1 MDDDRKFEISS
12 AVGTTVFFISCIG
25 IGSYEEAVHEG
36 YESIHEKLPMETVF
50 TSSLVT
56 GIVLAII
63 TWLIVTFWDCLKRA
77 KEKDEL
83 TTWGL
88 FKKEVIS
95 KNTMLALTILIVVSV
110 LIAFLGILFI
120 GLAIFFLPL
129 LKGKF
134 K

>member
-36 YESIHEKLPMETVF
+36 HESIHKKLPMETVF

-77 KEKDEL
+77 KKDEL

-88 FKKEVIS
+88 FKKEVFS
-95 KNTMLALTILIVVSV
+95 KNTLLALTILIVISV

>member
-1 MDDDRKFEISS
+1 MVVSLQCSISFHQP
-12 AVGTTVFFISCIG
+12 AFLLILLSCY
-25 IGSYEEAVHEG
+25 SREEHEG

-63 TWLIVTFWDCLKRA
+63 TWLIVTFVDCLKRS
-77 KEKDEL
+77 EKDEL

-88 FKKEVIS
+88 FKKEVFS
-95 KNTMLALTILIVVSV
+95 KNTLLALTILIVVSV

>member
-1 MDDDRKFEISS
+1 
-12 AVGTTVFFISCIG
+12 
-25 IGSYEEAVHEG
+25 
-36 YESIHEKLPMETVF
+36 METVF

-56 GIVLAII
+56 GIVLAIT

-83 TTWGL
+83 TTWGV
-88 FKKEVIS
+88 KKEVFS

>member
-25 IGSYEEAVHEG
+25 IGSYEEAVHEDH
-36 YESIHEKLPMETVF
+36 ESIHEKLPMETVF

-63 TWLIVTFWDCLKRA
+63 TWLIVTFWDCLKRS
-77 KEKDEL
+77 EKDEL

-88 FKKEVIS
+88 FKKEVFS
-95 KNTMLALTILIVVSV
+95 KNTLLALTILIVVSV

-129 LKGKF
+129 LKGKL

>member
-88 FKKEVIS
+88 FKKEVFS
-95 KNTMLALTILIVVSV
+95 KNTL
-110 LIAFLGILFI
+110 
-120 GLAIFFLPL
+120 LAINYSDCRFSSNCFSWNIVYRLGYFLITSIER
-129 LKGKF
+129 KI
-134 K
+134 